1 MDFWNNIINLA
12 NEHKTSL
19 DQIIYQNKQRITA
32 LKEEI
37 DTLNA
42 SIDAVK
48 EERKIVISQLA
59 LLTAALSAAQKDST
73 KLDKFVIAA
82 SKLNI

>member
-73 KLDKFVIAA
+73 KLDSFVAAA

>member
-12 NEHKTSL
+12 NQHKTSL
-19 DQIIYQNKQRITA
+19 DQIIYQNKQRIAA
-32 LKEEI
+32 LRSEI

-42 SIDAVK
+42 SIDAAK
-48 EERKIVISQLA
+48 EEQKIVTSQLA
-59 LLTAALSAAQKDST
+59 LLNAALSVSQKDST
-73 KLDKFVIAA
+73 KLDKFVTAA

>member
-12 NEHKTSL
+12 NQHKTSL
-19 DQIIYQNKQRITA
+19 DQIIYQDKQRIAA
-32 LKEEI
+32 LRSEI

-42 SIDAVK
+42 SIDAAK
-48 EERKIVISQLA
+48 EEQKIVTSQLA
-59 LLTAALSAAQKDST
+59 LLNAALSASQKDST

>member
-12 NEHKTSL
+12 NQHKTSL
-19 DQIIYQNKQRITA
+19 DQIIYQGKQRIAT
-32 LKEEI
+32 LKSEI
-37 DTLNA
+37 DALNA
-42 SIDAVK
+42 SIDAAK
-48 EERKIVISQLA
+48 EEQKIVTSQLA
-59 LLTAALSAAQKDST
+59 LLNAALSASQKDST

>member
-19 DQIIYQNKQRITA
+19 DQIIYQNKQRIAA
-32 LKEEI
+32 LRSEI

-42 SIDAVK
+42 SIDAAK
-48 EERKIVISQLA
+48 EERKIVISQLT

-73 KLDKFVIAA
+73 KLDSFVAAA

>member
-12 NEHKTSL
+12 NQHKTSL
-19 DQIIYQNKQRITA
+19 DQIIYQDKQRITA
-32 LKEEI
+32 LKSEI

-42 SIDAVK
+42 SIDAAK
-48 EERKIVISQLA
+48 EEQKIVTSQLA
-59 LLTAALSAAQKDST
+59 LLNAALSASQKDST